1 MGIWFW
7 IIWLRVF
14 QNVYTL
20 MDCDLFRYVQ
30 VGVWDIASSVEGLLV
45 IPLRVGSF
53 LAGESHLRR
62 EIFKRWRV
70 KVVIRETYF
79 KWARRKAR
87 RKLINI
93 IFLITMA
100 KVLLVYFRSSKQH
113 FFIIKGSWVNL
124 GLSMSRVSIV
134 IIMWEK
140 HIVYSSVRIAW
151 GLCGIIII
159 LI

>member
-1 MGIWFW
+1 MLGILILLDNKLFRTFTLWILEISVLIRVLLMCWFIKSAFQRNLCFLERLMFRILKVFTAGLMGILFW
-7 IIWLRVF
+7 IIWLWVF

-70 KVVIRETYF
+70 KVVIRDT
-79 KWARRKAR
+79 
-87 RKLINI
+87 
-93 IFLITMA
+93 
-100 KVLLVYFRSSKQH
+100 
-113 FFIIKGSWVNL
+113 
-124 GLSMSRVSIV
+124 
-134 IIMWEK
+134 
-140 HIVYSSVRIAW
+140 
-151 GLCGIIII
+151 
-159 LI
+159 